1 MTGYRIIVERVLFGL
16 SRGGEFIKVTL
27 DIPDWVVWVFVQP
40 VLLFRRVRYGYTF
53 RRIALSRGEYAIVD
67 VKDYG
72 WLSKYN
78 WHVLEGQR
86 TLYAYRRVRVRK
98 GGKQRAVSMHRA
110 IMGAVKGELVD
121 HINHNGLDNR
131 GANLRKA
138 TRAQNAQNRRKPRVN
153 SKSKYKG
160 LAWQKRTGKW
170 SVRIQV
176 NWDHKCIGTFTNELA
191 AAKAYDDAARKYHGE
206 FASLNFPSKR

>member
-1 MTGYRIIVERVLFGL
+1 M
-16 SRGGEFIKVTL
+16 
-27 DIPDWVVWVFVQP
+27 
-40 VLLFRRVRYGYTF
+40 LLFRWVRYGYAF
-53 RRIALSRGEYAIVD
+53 RRIALTRGKYAIVD

-78 WHVLEGQR
+78 WFALKGWR
-86 TLYAYRRVRVRK
+86 TFYAYRWVRPVK
-98 GGKQRAVSMHRA
+98 GGKQRHVAMHRA

-131 GANLRKA
+131 RANLRKA
-138 TRAQNAQNRRKPRVN
+138 TRAQNAQNRRKSRVN

-160 LAWQKRTGKW
+160 LCWRKWTGKW
-170 SVRIQV
+170 SVQIQV
-176 NWDHKCIGTFTNELA
+176 DCENTYIGTFTDELE

-206 FASLNFPSKR
+206 FASLNFP

>member
-1 MTGYRIIVERVLFGL
+1 MKTSIDF
-16 SRGGEFIKVTL
+16 
-27 DIPDWVVWVFVQP
+27 PDRLIWVFVQP
-40 VLLFRRVRYGYTF
+40 ILLFRWVRYGYAF
-53 RRIALSRGEYAIVD
+53 RRIALSRGKYAIVD

-72 WLSKYN
+72 WLSRHN
-78 WHVLEGQR
+78 WFALKGQR
-86 TLYAYRRVRVRK
+86 TFYATRWERPEK
-98 GGKQRAVSMHRA
+98 GGRQLAVAMHRA

-131 GANLRKA
+131 RVNLRKA
-138 TRAQNAQNRRKPRVN
+138 TRAQNSQNRRKPRVN
-153 SKSKYKG
+153 SKSQYKG

-176 NWDHKCIGTFTNELA
+176 DWDHKCIGTFTDELE

-206 FASLNFPSKR
+206 FASLNFP